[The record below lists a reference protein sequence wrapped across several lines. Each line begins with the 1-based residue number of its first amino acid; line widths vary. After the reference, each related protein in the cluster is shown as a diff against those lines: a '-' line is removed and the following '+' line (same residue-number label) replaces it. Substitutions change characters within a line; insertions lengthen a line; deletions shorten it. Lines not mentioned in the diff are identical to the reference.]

1 MQSSVQQN
9 FLQFTKPLEGT
20 VNYMY
25 LDIKGLV
32 TVGIGNLID
41 PVSSASA
48 LPFVHNTDNSPASQS
63 EIQAEWTKVKNNA
76 ALAQQGYK
84 AAAPP
89 FTTLH
94 LTDAAISQLV
104 TNQLNAVQ
112 TTLKQTFTAFENWP
126 ADAQLGVLSMAW
138 ALGAGFASTW
148 PLFKSAC
155 LSQNWSAAA
164 QNCQISTAGN
174 AGVGPRNTADVLLFN
189 NAQAVATQKLDYS
202 VLHWPNSVSATPS
215 SGSGSGTGGTSAVS
229 NGSGNGNAAGATG
242 GTASSTQ
249 GAGGS
254 SGGSGS
260 GTATTGSK
268 GGAQSTGSGSTT
280 NSGTTG
286 NSSSP
291 TSDTGDSG
299 TTADNTTGGDDTT
312 SPTSDSSTTDT
323 PTGGDTTGGDDTTSP
338 TTEPGDSGTSDTA
351 TGGDTPSD
359 PADASSSS
367 DSSEGANGGSDES
380 GTAEASGPDTTSA
393 SDSSDDSATAAPVG
407 VSN

>member
-48 LPFVHNTDNSPASQS
+48 LPFVHNTDNSPALQS

-89 FTTLH
+89 LTTLH
-94 LTDAAISQLV
+94 LTDASISQLV

-112 TTLKQTFTAFENWP
+112 ATLKQTFTGFESWP

-148 PLFKSAC
+148 PVFKAAC

-189 NAQAVATQKLDYS
+189 NAQAVASQKLDPS
-202 VLHWPNSVSATPS
+202 VLHWPNTVPASSS
-215 SGSGSGTGGTSAVS
+215 SGSGSSTGGTSAVS
-229 NGSGNGNAAGATG
+229 NGSSGNGNAAGAAG
-242 GTASSTQ
+242 GTA
-249 GAGGS
+249 GS
-254 SGGSGS
+254 AGSGSS

-268 GGAQSTGSGSTT
+268 GGGQSAGSGSTT
-280 NSGTTG
+280 NSGTTN

-291 TSDTGDSG
+291 TTDTGDSG
-299 TTADNTTGGDDTT
+299 TTDTPTDDNTTGGDDTT

-323 PTGGDTTGGDDTTSP
+323 PTGDNTTGGDDATSP
-338 TTEPGDSGTSDTA
+338 TSDSSTSDTP
-351 TGGDTPSD
+351 TGGDTSSD
-359 PADASSSS
+359 PAGTSSPA
-367 DSSEGANGGSDES
+367 DGSEGAGGGSDGD
-380 GTAEASGPDTTSA
+380 GTAVTSGPDATGTP
-393 SDSSDDSATAAPVG
+393 DGSDDPATAEPVG
-407 VSN
+407 ASS